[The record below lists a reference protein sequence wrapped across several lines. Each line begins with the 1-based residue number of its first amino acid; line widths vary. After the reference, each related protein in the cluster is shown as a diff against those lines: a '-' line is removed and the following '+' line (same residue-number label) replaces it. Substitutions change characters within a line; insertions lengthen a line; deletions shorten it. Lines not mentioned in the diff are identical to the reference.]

1 MDVTTRL
8 REILLPVFGLD
19 SIEEIPPGAS
29 LVGEIGADS
38 LDFVEIVYL
47 VEKEFGVALKTGEL
61 LVADTTVNTDSL
73 FLEGRLT
80 EEGAKLLQ
88 GQLAGGEARFS
99 AGMTKM
105 DLFKSLSVEDLAT
118 AVRQRQARAGQSC

>member
-19 SIEEIPPGAS
+19 SIEELPPAAS

-47 VEKEFGVALKTGEL
+47 VEKEFGVALKMGEL
-61 LVADTTVNTDSL
+61 LVADTAVDTESL
-73 FLEGRLT
+73 FVEGRLT
-80 EEGAKLLQ
+80 EEGATLLQ
-88 GQLAGGEARFS
+88 GQLVDGKERFV

-105 DLFKSLSVEDLAT
+105 ELFRSLSVEDLAA
-118 AVRQRQARAGQSC
+118 AVRQRQGGAG

>member
-29 LVGEIGADS
+29 LVEEIGADS

-47 VEKEFGVALKTGEL
+47 VEKEFGVALKVGEL
-61 LVADTTVNTDSL
+61 LVSDTTVDTDTL
-73 FLEGRLT
+73 FVEGQLT
-80 EEGAKLLQ
+80 QEGAALLQ
-88 GQLAGGEARFS
+88 GQLTGGEIRFH

-105 DLFKSLSVEDLAT
+105 DLFRSLSVEDLAL
-118 AVRQRQARAGQSC
+118 AVDQRLAKAEPSC